1 MSAVFLGP
9 VVSFVL
15 AATPPPEFDPATVTP
30 GPAGFVAIAVV
41 AAGTV
46 LLAID
51 MARRVRRNTYRAEI
65 QERLAAEMAA
75 KAAADAGAEDPSR
88 PKA

>member
-1 MSAVFLGP
+1 M
-9 VVSFVL
+9 VSFVL
-15 AATPPPEFDPATVTP
+15 AATPPPEFDPTTVTP

-51 MARRVRRNTYRAEI
+51 MARRIRRNTYRAEI

-75 KAAADAGAEDPSR
+75 NAAAEAGSPDQGR
-88 PKA
+88 PQG

>member
-1 MSAVFLGP
+1 MS
-9 VVSFVL
+9 VVALAPLLSIVA
-15 AATPPPEFDPATVTP
+15 AATPSPEFDPNTVTP

-41 AAGTV
+41 AVGTV

-65 QERLAAEMAA
+65 QERLQAEIAA
-75 KAAADAGAEDPSR
+75 KAAADAGAEGRD
-88 PKA
+88 KA